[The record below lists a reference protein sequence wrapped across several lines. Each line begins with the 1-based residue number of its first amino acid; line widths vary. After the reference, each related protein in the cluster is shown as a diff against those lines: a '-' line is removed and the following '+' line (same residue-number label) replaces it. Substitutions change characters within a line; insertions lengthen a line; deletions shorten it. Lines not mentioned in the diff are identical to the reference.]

1 MRDEGAGEAE
11 VSLEGVTHYLKI
23 HPRFEL
29 CFELISV
36 CGHGGGS
43 F

>member
-1 MRDEGAGEAE
+1 MRDERGGETK

-23 HPRFEL
+23 RPRFEL

-36 CGHGGGS
+36 CGHGAGI